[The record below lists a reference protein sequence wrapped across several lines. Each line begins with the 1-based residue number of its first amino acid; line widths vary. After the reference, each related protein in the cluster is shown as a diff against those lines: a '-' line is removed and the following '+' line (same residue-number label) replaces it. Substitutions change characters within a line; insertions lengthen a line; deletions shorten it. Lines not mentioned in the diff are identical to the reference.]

1 MGGLM
6 DDRASSVAKDVKEP
20 GQGEAAGSGKAPQ
33 CSTAAERR
41 EDVRRA

>member
-20 GQGEAAGSGKAPQ
+20 GQGEIPLRSL
-33 CSTAAERR
+33 
-41 EDVRRA
+41 